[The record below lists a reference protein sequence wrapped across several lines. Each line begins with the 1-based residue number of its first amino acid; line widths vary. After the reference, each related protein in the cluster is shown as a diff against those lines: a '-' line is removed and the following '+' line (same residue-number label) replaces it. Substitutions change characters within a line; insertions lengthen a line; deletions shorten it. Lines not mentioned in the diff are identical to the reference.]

1 MCFFKRMNKKERNCI
16 YKCERAELVIGDLL
30 WLSSSCLICAS
41 RVSVSP
47 TIPNLCPVFVCVCC
61 ACPRLLV
68 LNGRKLYCEMTGDD
82 VELCIRYATM
92 RSLSPISLSV
102 SPIFVLPGFQKPR
115 PGEALT
121 VQNKATVAI
130 PSAVYTSSVDRRP
143 VTQAATGCFNSRLRW
158 RRPSSKVVMSYFRV
172 LFPPARRGFAFMS
185 RTRCCCC
192 WPARSWQSVDGENPR
207 WWSSPVPGGGKINCF
222 GSLRRISKSF
232 ILFFFLMGEPNEK
245 KVRLSF
251 FDWWGLRRQD

>member
-47 TIPNLCPVFVCVCC
+47 TIQNLCPVFVCVCC

-130 PSAVYTSSVDRRP
+130 PSAVCTSSVDRRP
-143 VTQAATGCFNSRLRW
+143 VTQAAAGCSSSTVGGAGGVPALRSW
-158 RRPSSKVVMSYFRV
+158 RHF
-172 LFPPARRGFAFMS
+172 FPPSPLQHDGVSPLCQGRAAAAAGLRALGNPSTVKILVDDLRRSPAE
-185 RTRCCCC
+185 
-192 WPARSWQSVDGENPR
+192 ARSIVSDH
-207 WWSSPVPGGGKINCF
+207 
-222 GSLRRISKSF
+222 
-232 ILFFFLMGEPNEK
+232 
-245 KVRLSF
+245 
-251 FDWWGLRRQD
+251 

>member
-1 MCFFKRMNKKERNCI
+1 MNGHASVPLGNEGKQLRNGHTISWPYGRYKWPCLSLSLYFGSSQQKCFFL
-16 YKCERAELVIGDLL
+16 AG
-30 WLSSSCLICAS
+30 
-41 RVSVSP
+41 
-47 TIPNLCPVFVCVCC
+47 
-61 ACPRLLV
+61 
-68 LNGRKLYCEMTGDD
+68 
-82 VELCIRYATM
+82 
-92 RSLSPISLSV
+92 
-102 SPIFVLPGFQKPR
+102 

-143 VTQAATGCFNSRLRW
+143 GTQAATGCFNSRLRW